1 MNRFGGPRQAAPL
14 APMQQQRPG
23 FLETT
28 GTAIAGNEMM
38 SAFKDPSAYAD
49 KLGFGTAGV
58 DVAAADAASTMAAPA
73 AEFSTAAA
81 APMAEL
87 GTAGIAEAG
96 AGLGAEGLAT
106 AGMEAAATTGA
117 ATTGLA
123 AAMPW
128 VGAGLLAG
136 KAFGLFSKGG
146 PVYKADGGFASSY
159 DGKFLTKSRQDL
171 EDQNYDPYEGF
182 GRKIE
187 PWEKDNNEGGFSGMF
202 NNLLNQVSNRPQG
215 SHTYSL
221 ADLAKADGASYAAC
235 GGKMPKYRAEGGR
248 SDEDDY
254 RAAAEFYSKY
264 YDRSNKPKYDNS
276 PYYIGTPK
284 TYLNELPRMDEKQ
297 IMTPAEYRAGGGPLY
312 REEGGDTGGFWNY
325 FKKSFTEKPA
335 WEDYKAVQVPVLDGN
350 GNPTNMTSTVYRPN
364 PNAAPVAKRKPAP
377 VEDRSVN
384 LDKQIARDIYGEYDD
399 GEDMG
404 DASYLAGDPAPYSVQ
419 TYPLDRRGEI
429 PMKSNMP
436 SKGGPLLRKFGAA
449 GIRRNPEEFNR
460 DLNEYSIN
468 RNSRLNPQPDDGS
481 GIWEDMKGFFKS
493 MGSSNGDDA
502 DVSNFNMGGRV
513 GPLKSVKYKSAGG
526 SVSEQSYY
534 NPYGK

>member
-1 MNRFGGPRQAAPL
+1 MPNNLMNRFGGPRQAAPL
-14 APMQQQRPG
+14 APMQQRKPG
-23 FLETT
+23 MLEQQ
-28 GTAIAGNEMM
+28 ANSMANKQMNSFM
-38 SAFKDPSAYAD
+38 SDSSGYTDDIGLGGVKDTISHS
-49 KLGFGTAGV
+49 FG
-58 DVAAADAASTMAAPA
+58 ADAATQGMASAVGEGA
-73 AEFSTAAA
+73 ATGLGSQAQMLAAQN
-81 APMAEL
+81 
-87 GTAGIAEAG
+87 
-96 AGLGAEGLAT
+96 AGLGAEAAT
-106 AGMEAAATTGA
+106 MTAEALGAGTAATEAAALGA
-117 ATTGLA
+117 AEAGLA
-123 AAMPW
+123 GGAGAGAAGMSALGAAMPW

-136 KAFGLFSKGG
+136 KAFGLFSEGG
-146 PVYKADGGFASSY
+146 PVNYK
-159 DGKFLTKSRQDL
+159 
-171 EDQNYDPYEGF
+171 
-182 GRKIE
+182 
-187 PWEKDNNEGGFSGMF
+187 M
-202 NNLLNQVSNRPQG
+202 
-215 SHTYSL
+215 
-221 ADLAKADGASYAAC
+221 C
-235 GGKMPKYRAEGGR
+235 GGKAKYRAEGGR

-297 IMTPAEYRAGGGPLY
+297 IMTPAEYRAGGGPLGLMAINKY
-312 REEGGDTGGFWNY
+312 HDKLQNDPLALSPAAALFRAEGSDEPESGGFWNY

-335 WEDYKAVQVPVLDGN
+335 WEDYKAVQVPVLDGD

-364 PNAAPVAKRKPAP
+364 PNAAPVAKRQPAP

-384 LDKQIARDIYGEYDD
+384 FDKQIARDIYGEYDD

-429 PMKSNMP
+429 SMKSNMP

-493 MGSSNGDDA
+493 MGSSNNDNA

-526 SVSEQSYY
+526 NVSEQSYY

>member
-1 MNRFGGPRQAAPL
+1 MPNNLMNRFGGPRQAAPL

-136 KAFGLFSKGG
+136 KAFGLFSEGG
-146 PVYKADGGFASSY
+146 PVDYK
-159 DGKFLTKSRQDL
+159 
-171 EDQNYDPYEGF
+171 
-182 GRKIE
+182 
-187 PWEKDNNEGGFSGMF
+187 M
-202 NNLLNQVSNRPQG
+202 
-215 SHTYSL
+215 
-221 ADLAKADGASYAAC
+221 C
-235 GGKMPKYRAEGGR
+235 GGKAKYRAEGGR
-248 SDEDDY
+248 SDEEDY

-264 YDRSNKPKYDNS
+264 YDRTNKPKYDNS

-297 IMTPAEYRAGGGPLY
+297 IMTPAEYRASGGPLGLMALQKY
-312 REEGGDTGGFWNY
+312 QDAMFRAEGSDEPESGGFWNY

-335 WEDYKAVQVPVLDGN
+335 WEDNVAVQVPVLDGN
-350 GNPTNMTSTVYRPN
+350 GNPTNMTSTVYRPAS
-364 PNAAPVAKRKPAP
+364 NATWQDPGSVRKPAP

-384 LDKQIARDIYGEYDD
+384 LNQEIARDIYGEYDE

-436 SKGGPLLRKFGAA
+436 SKSGPLLRKFGAP

>member
-1 MNRFGGPRQAAPL
+1 MEQQKNLMNRFGGPRQAAPL
-14 APMQQQRPG
+14 APMQQRKPG
-23 FLETT
+23 MLEQQ
-28 GTAIAGNEMM
+28 ANSMANKQMNSFM
-38 SAFKDPSAYAD
+38 NDPSGYTD
-49 KLGFGTAGV
+49 DIGLGGIKDTISHSFG
-58 DVAAADAASTMAAPA
+58 ADAATQGMASAVGEGA
-73 AEFSTAAA
+73 ATGLGSQAQMLAAQN
-81 APMAEL
+81 
-87 GTAGIAEAG
+87 
-96 AGLGAEGLAT
+96 AGLGAEAAT
-106 AGMEAAATTGA
+106 MTAEALGAGTAATEAAALGA
-117 ATTGLA
+117 AEAGLA
-123 AAMPW
+123 GGAGAGAAGMSAVGAAMPW

-146 PVYKADGGFASSY
+146 PVDYK
-159 DGKFLTKSRQDL
+159 
-171 EDQNYDPYEGF
+171 
-182 GRKIE
+182 
-187 PWEKDNNEGGFSGMF
+187 M
-202 NNLLNQVSNRPQG
+202 
-215 SHTYSL
+215 
-221 ADLAKADGASYAAC
+221 C
-235 GGKMPKYRAEGGR
+235 GGKAKYRAEGGR

-264 YDRSNKPKYDNS
+264 YDRSNRPKYDNS
-276 PYYIGTPK
+276 PYRIGTPK

-335 WEDYKAVQVPVLDGN
+335 WEDYEAVQVPVLDGN

-364 PNAAPVAKRKPAP
+364 SNAAPVAKRKPAP

-399 GEDMG
+399 DEDMG

-419 TYPLDRRGEI
+419 TYPLERRGEI

-436 SKGGPLLRKFGAA
+436 SKGGPLLRKFGAP

-468 RNSRLNPQPDDGS
+468 RNRRLNPQPDDGS

>member
-1 MNRFGGPRQAAPL
+1 MFEQQKNLMNRFGGGGGMRAPMAAP

-28 GTAIAGNEMM
+28 GTAIAGNEIM

-58 DVAAADAASTMAAPA
+58 DVAAADAATMAAPEA
-73 AEFSTAAA
+73 VMGATA

-87 GTAGIAEAG
+87 GAAGLTEAG
-96 AGLGAEGLAT
+96 AGLGAEAAMT
-106 AGMEAAATTGA
+106 AGMAEAGA
-117 ATTGLA
+117 AGAAGAGAMGTIG

-136 KAFGLFSKGG
+136 KALGLFSEGG
-146 PVYKADGGFASSY
+146 PVNYK
-159 DGKFLTKSRQDL
+159 
-171 EDQNYDPYEGF
+171 
-182 GRKIE
+182 
-187 PWEKDNNEGGFSGMF
+187 M
-202 NNLLNQVSNRPQG
+202 
-215 SHTYSL
+215 
-221 ADLAKADGASYAAC
+221 C
-235 GGKMPKYRAEGGR
+235 GGKAKYRAEGGR

-254 RAAAEFYSKY
+254 RAAAEFYSNY

-276 PYYIGTPK
+276 PYRIGTPK

-325 FKKSFTEKPA
+325 FKKSFEKPA
-335 WEDYKAVQVPVLDGN
+335 WADYEEGWEYVTDSSNDRVKADPSFLKYA
-350 GNPTNMTSTVYRPN
+350 VYRPTSKTTWQD
-364 PNAAPVAKRKPAP
+364 PGSVRKPAP

-384 LDKQIARDIYGEYDD
+384 LNQEIARDIYGEYDE

-404 DASYLAGDPAPYSVQ
+404 DASYLAGNPAPYSVQ
-419 TYPLDRRGEI
+419 TYPLERRGEI

-436 SKGGPLLRKFGAA
+436 PKGGPLLRKFGAP
-449 GIRRNPEEFNR
+449 GIRREPEEFNR

-468 RNSRLNPQPDDGS
+468 RNNRLNPQPDDRS
-481 GIWEDMKGFFKS
+481 GIWEDLKGFFSS
-493 MGSSNGDDA
+493 MGSSNGNDA

-526 SVSEQSYY
+526 NVSEQNYY

>member
-1 MNRFGGPRQAAPL
+1 MANNLMNRFGTRQMPQAPI
-14 APMQQQRPG
+14 APMQQRKPG
-23 FLETT
+23 MVEQFAQGKANEF
-28 GTAIAGNEMM
+28 ANEQMNAGLGLM
-38 SAFKDPSAYAD
+38 KDQAVDALGNIGGS
-49 KLGFGTAGV
+49 LGFG
-58 DVAAADAASTMAAPA
+58 
-73 AEFSTAAA
+73 
-81 APMAEL
+81 
-87 GTAGIAEAG
+87 AEAG
-96 AGLGAEGLAT
+96 S
-106 AGMEAAATTGA
+106 GMEAAMFEAAPFEAIGAEGITATGLGADVTALGTGLAEGVSASTAGTAAATGGA
-117 ATTGLA
+117 ATGLA

-146 PVYKADGGFASSY
+146 PVYKSDGGYTYDQYKKDKEQEDYNKGSY
-159 DGKFLTKSRQDL
+159 
-171 EDQNYDPYEGF
+171 
-182 GRKIE
+182 
-187 PWEKDNNEGGFSGMF
+187 
-202 NNLLNQVSNRPQG
+202 
-215 SHTYSL
+215 
-221 ADLAKADGASYAAC
+221 GAFYAAC

-254 RAAAEFYSKY
+254 RAAAEFYSNY

-276 PYYIGTPK
+276 PYRIGTSK
-284 TYLNELPRMDEKQ
+284 VYSNELPKMGEKQ
-297 IMTPAEYRAGGGPLY
+297 MMVPAEYRASGGPLGLMAINKY
-312 REEGGDTGGFWNY
+312 HDKLQNDPLALSPAAALFRAEGSDEPESGGFWNY

-335 WEDYKAVQVPVLDGN
+335 WEDYEPIQVSVTDSQ
-350 GNPTNMTSTVYRPN
+350 GNPVKSGDGFLTYTDYQLN
-364 PNAAPVAKRKPAP
+364 PNAAPAAKRQPAP

-384 LDKQIARDIYGEYDD
+384 LNQEIARDIYGEYDD

-436 SKGGPLLRKFGAA
+436 SKGGPLLRKFGAP
-449 GIRRNPEEFNR
+449 GIRREPEEFNR

-468 RNSRLNPQPDDGS
+468 RNRRLNPQPDDGS
-481 GIWEDMKGFFKS
+481 GIWEDMKGFFSS
-493 MGSSNGDDA
+493 MGSSNGNDA

-526 SVSEQSYY
+526 NVSEQSYY